1 MVAAGA
7 TTPPDPGSAPVVPA
21 PQPPDATVQGQA
33 PETPPE
39 AAVPA
44 ETKGPIP
51 FDRHEAILKNA
62 RTKTEQEVVQRFQ
75 QQYGPHVELGSR
87 IQQDPVGTVV
97 QLVNELSSHPQYA
110 TEVISALARTLGA
123 RRGMNTAVEEA
134 PQADLVTTDGK
145 TEVYSAEQ
153 QAKREAWL
161 LQKWEKQ
168 LEERLTPLQQRE
180 QQAQERERYEVAVK
194 DAHTRM
200 AKVLEP
206 FKALPEFKENQ
217 QAIAAKTQAFM
228 DEGHDPQTALGLAV
242 ANVLRDVVLPN
253 RTAQSRNELV
263 AQAVAK
269 ATGSTTV
276 PGQNPAAPAK
286 RPTSMTEAFSGIKF

>member
-1 MVAAGA
+1 MGE
-7 TTPPDPGSAPVVPA
+7 TTTPDPGKAAPVTGE
-21 PQPPDATVQGQA
+21 QPPDATVQA
-33 PETPPE
+33 PGSETPP
-39 AAVPA
+39 ATAVPDA
-44 ETKGPIP
+44 KGPIP
-51 FDRHEAILKNA
+51 FDRHEAILKNTRA
-62 RTKTEQEVVQRFQ
+62 KTEQEVGQRFQ

-123 RRGMNTAVEEA
+123 RRGMAAAEEE
-134 PQADLVTTDGK
+134 PQADLVTADGQ
-145 TEVYSAEQ
+145 THVYSAEQ
-153 QAKREAWL
+153 QAKREQWL
-161 LQKWEKQ
+161 QRQWMKQ
-168 LEERLTPLQQRE
+168 LDERLSPLQQRE
-180 QQAQERERYEVAVK
+180 QASQERERYEYAVK

-200 AKVLEP
+200 GKVLEP

-217 QAIAAKTQAFM
+217 AAIAAKTSAYM

-276 PGQNPAAPAK
+276 PGQTPAAPAK
-286 RPTSMTEAFSGIKF
+286 RPQSFAEGFGGIKF

>member
-1 MVAAGA
+1 M
-7 TTPPDPGSAPVVPA
+7 
-21 PQPPDATVQGQA
+21 
-33 PETPPE
+33 
-39 AAVPA
+39 
-44 ETKGPIP
+44 
-51 FDRHEAILKNA
+51 
-62 RTKTEQEVVQRFQ
+62 
-75 QQYGPHVELGSR
+75 
-87 IQQDPVGTVV
+87 V
-97 QLVNELSSHPQYA
+97 QLVNELSSHPQYG

-123 RRGMNTAVEEA
+123 RRGVNAAEDE
-134 PQADLVTTDGK
+134 PQADLITADGH
-145 TEVYSAEQ
+145 TEVYSAAQ

-161 LQKWEKQ
+161 QRQWMKQ
-168 LEERLTPLQQRE
+168 LDERLTPLQQRE
-180 QQAQERERYEVAVK
+180 QQAQERERHEFAVK

-217 QAIAAKTQAFM
+217 PAIAAKTQAFM